1 MPIIHAIVLG
11 AVQGLSEFLPISS
24 SGHLILVPWLFRW
37 NDFAGQPGLE
47 KAFDTALHIGTTV
60 AVIGY
65 FWRDLSRLVVAGLGS
80 IKRRAVET
88 DDERLAWLLL
98 LSAIPGVVTGALLDN
113 FITDHLGQE
122 WLIALMLVGFG
133 VVLWFADRLPG
144 KRPEADFRRRDAV
157 IMGTAQ
163 ALALQPGVSR
173 SGVTITAGRWLG
185 FDRDGAARV
194 SFLMATPITAGAAA
208 YKMLKLQANGGVPH
222 GFGAAFAVG
231 IVVSGIVGFLA
242 VAGLLRLVRTRTFSP
257 FVIYRVAVGL
267 FVLTLIATGIR

>member
-60 AVIGY
+60 AMIGY

-80 IKRRAVET
+80 IRRRSIVHN
-88 DDERLAWLLL
+88 DERLAWLLL
-98 LSAIPGVVTGALLDN
+98 LSAIPGVITGALLDN
-113 FITDHLGQE
+113 FITENLGQE
-122 WLIALMLVGFG
+122 WLIAIMLIVFG
-133 VVLWFADRLPG
+133 IILWAADRLPG
-144 KRPEADFRRRDAV
+144 KRPDGDFRRRDAV
-157 IMGTAQ
+157 MMGTAQ

-173 SGVTITAGRWLG
+173 SGVTISAGRYLG

-194 SFLMATPITAGAAA
+194 SFLMATPITAGAAT
-208 YKMLKLQANGGVPH
+208 YKMLKLQTNGGVPH
-222 GFGAAFAVG
+222 GFGAAFAWG
-231 IVVSGIVGFLA
+231 IVVSGVVGFLA
-242 VAGLLRLVRTRTFSP
+242 VAGLMRLVRTRTFTP
-257 FVIYRVAVGL
+257 FVIYRIALGL
-267 FVLTLIATGIR
+267 FVLTLIATGVR